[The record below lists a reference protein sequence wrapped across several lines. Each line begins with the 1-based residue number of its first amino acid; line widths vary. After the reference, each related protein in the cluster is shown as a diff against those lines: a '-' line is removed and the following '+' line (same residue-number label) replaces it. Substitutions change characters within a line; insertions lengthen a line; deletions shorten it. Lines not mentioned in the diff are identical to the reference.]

1 MGAFVAIAVAK
12 MTFGGLGKN
21 PFNPALVGRVFLLI
35 AYPVQMTTW
44 PLPVN
49 GSFDVLS
56 GATPLA
62 AVKQGL
68 AGPGAIG
75 VQEMLLGNI
84 PGSLGE
90 VAAAALLCGFV
101 YLLWRRV
108 ITWHIPV
115 TVLATMAVFAG
126 VVAMC
131 SVSFDALP
139 QAADGL
145 FDLADD
151 RSGRR
156 DLRRGNR
163 TDHHVH
169 PSVGRLSRGHVVC
182 DPDYE
187 RLRAPDQQICQTQAL
202 RREIRG
208 GDSMKSTL
216 LNMTAVLFGITL
228 VASAGVGFV
237 NMITVEPIAAAKEA
251 ATLAA
256 LNEVLPAF
264 DVTTT
269 EELTIDDMP
278 ITVYTATAGGSVS
291 GYAVQS
297 MTKQGFGGVV
307 RLMVGFT
314 PEGEVVNVN
323 VLEQTETPGLGTKMA
338 DEGNVLLASVK
349 GRKLESKKLVDGKL
363 AVTKDGGD
371 VDALTAATISSRAY
385 VDAINRAWMAYKSV
399 ATGEAPTDTASG
411 ATAAAGQNNEPAAQ
425 EGGQNE

>member
-1 MGAFVAIAVAK
+1 
-12 MTFGGLGKN
+12 
-21 PFNPALVGRVFLLI
+21 
-35 AYPVQMTTW
+35 
-44 PLPVN
+44 
-49 GSFDVLS
+49 
-56 GATPLA
+56 
-62 AVKQGL
+62 
-68 AGPGAIG
+68 
-75 VQEMLLGNI
+75 
-84 PGSLGE
+84 
-90 VAAAALLCGFV
+90 
-101 YLLWRRV
+101 
-108 ITWHIPV
+108 
-115 TVLATMAVFAG
+115 
-126 VVAMC
+126 
-131 SVSFDALP
+131 
-139 QAADGL
+139 
-145 FDLADD
+145 
-151 RSGRR
+151 
-156 DLRRGNR
+156 
-163 TDHHVH
+163 
-169 PSVGRLSRGHVVC
+169 
-182 DPDYE
+182 
-187 RLRAPDQQICQTQAL
+187 
-202 RREIRG
+202 
-208 GDSMKSTL
+208 MKSTL

-237 NMITVEPIAAAKEA
+237 NMITVEPIAAEA

-264 DVTTT
+264 DATTT

-399 ATGEAPTDTASG
+399 ATGEAPTDTAS
-411 ATAAAGQNNEPAAQ
+411 AAGQTNEPAAQ

>member
-1 MGAFVAIAVAK
+1 
-12 MTFGGLGKN
+12 
-21 PFNPALVGRVFLLI
+21 
-35 AYPVQMTTW
+35 
-44 PLPVN
+44 
-49 GSFDVLS
+49 
-56 GATPLA
+56 
-62 AVKQGL
+62 
-68 AGPGAIG
+68 
-75 VQEMLLGNI
+75 
-84 PGSLGE
+84 
-90 VAAAALLCGFV
+90 
-101 YLLWRRV
+101 
-108 ITWHIPV
+108 
-115 TVLATMAVFAG
+115 
-126 VVAMC
+126 
-131 SVSFDALP
+131 
-139 QAADGL
+139 
-145 FDLADD
+145 
-151 RSGRR
+151 
-156 DLRRGNR
+156 
-163 TDHHVH
+163 
-169 PSVGRLSRGHVVC
+169 
-182 DPDYE
+182 
-187 RLRAPDQQICQTQAL
+187 
-202 RREIRG
+202 
-208 GDSMKSTL
+208 MKSTL

-264 DVTTT
+264 DATTT

-278 ITVYTATAGGSVS
+278 ITVYTATAGGRVS

-338 DEGNVLLASVK
+338 DEGNPLFASFE
-349 GRKLESKKLVDGKL
+349 GRNPGEMKL
-363 AVTKDGGD
+363 AVKKDGGD

-411 ATAAAGQNNEPAAQ
+411 ATAAAGQTNEPAAQ